1 MAVELK
7 MAKQKKTYNTPLEL
21 YNLIPDAIPLDV
33 GQKLVEVTRSICK
46 PYPFIKGHYQYQGME
61 LDDLPIVNFMEIF
74 NFAETA
80 IDNVPKKLARRL
92 GMLEDGSCTNT
103 NVQ

>member
-7 MAKQKKTYNTPLEL
+7 MAKQKKAYNTPLEL
-21 YNLIPDAIPLDV
+21 YNLIPDAIPLGV
-33 GQKLVEVTRSICK
+33 GQELVEVTRSICK
-46 PYPFIKGHYQYQGME
+46 PYTFIKGHYQFQGME
-61 LDDLPIVNFMEIF
+61 LDDLPIWNFMEIF
-74 NFAETA
+74 NFAAAA
-80 IDNVPKKLARRL
+80 IEKVPPKLAKRL